1 MHQLKA
7 KLDKLAQIQNSPE
20 GLFAAAD
27 PLQIAKKHSDEFI
40 ALLCALFAYGNAKNI
55 LSFLSKLDFSLLNAN
70 EKQIQKEVKSFKY
83 RFQSEEDVRQ
93 IFITL
98 SRLKKENSLEE
109 LFTKPYKKSLDV
121 SNGIKN
127 FIQEIYKINPY
138 RSRGYEFF
146 FGKIWQNSPT
156 SPLKRYNMFLRWMV
170 RKDALDIGLWT
181 QIHTKDLL
189 IPLDTHTHKIAL
201 TLGLLKRKIY
211 DFKSVLELT
220 NKLKEFDPKDPIKYD
235 FALYRL
241 GQSKGLENGI

>member
-1 MHQLKA
+1 MHPLKD
-7 KLDKLAQIQNSPE
+7 KLDELAQIQNGPS

-27 PLQIAKKHSDEFI
+27 PLQIAKKYGDDFI

-55 LSFLSKLDFSLLNAN
+55 VNFLSKLDFSLLNSS
-70 EKQIQKEVKSFKY
+70 EKQIQKKLKNIKY

-98 SRLKKENSLEE
+98 SRLKKESSLEE
-109 LFTKPYKKSLDV
+109 LFAKPYLKKFEV
-121 SNGIKN
+121 SEGIKN

-138 RSRGYEFF
+138 RSKGYEFF
-146 FGKIWQNSPT
+146 FGKIWRYSPT

-170 RKDALDIGLWT
+170 RQDALDMGLWS
-181 QIHTKDLL
+181 QIHSKDLL
-189 IPLDTHTHKIAL
+189 IPLDTHTHKTAL
-201 TLGLLKRKIY
+201 ILGLLKRRSY

-241 GQSKGLENGI
+241 GQSKEINFIK